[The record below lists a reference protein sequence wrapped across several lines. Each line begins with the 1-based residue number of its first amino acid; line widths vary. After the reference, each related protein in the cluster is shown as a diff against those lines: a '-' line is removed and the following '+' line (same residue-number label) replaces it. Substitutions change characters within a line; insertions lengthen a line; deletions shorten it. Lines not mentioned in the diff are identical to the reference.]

1 MSISRTLFKYVHP
14 YIVLLFTSAVSF
26 SFFYQFTNVSNQS
39 LENLLVTHYSG
50 LLFGCFQLIIVF
62 IFEGFR
68 YWRLKKKNKGYTV
81 SLIYVIVFL
90 LPQYRGFFVRD
101 AFNTK
106 IILGTGIYLL
116 VLAVVV
122 IVVGLF
128 RKSIV
133 RWEDITNFKKDG
145 LGN

>member
-1 MSISRTLFKYVHP
+1 MSISKSLFKYVHP

-26 SFFYQFTNVSNQS
+26 SFFYQFTNVSNQN
-39 LENLLVTHYSG
+39 LENLLVTHYPG
-50 LLFGCFQLIIVF
+50 LLFGCFQLMIVI

-90 LPQYRGFFVRD
+90 LPQYRGFFVKD
-101 AFNTK
+101 NFNNE
-106 IILGTGIYLL
+106 IILGTGFYLL
-116 VLAVVV
+116 VLAIVV

-128 RKSIV
+128 RKKIV
-133 RWEDITNFKKDG
+133 RWEDITNVQK
-145 LGN
+145 L